1 MIPYMDNMC
10 KKCLSLLAVSLTPFR
25 LYDRKDMGFSDRLF
39 QYRH

>member
-10 KKCLSLLAVSLTPFR
+10 KKCLSPGCILDAFR